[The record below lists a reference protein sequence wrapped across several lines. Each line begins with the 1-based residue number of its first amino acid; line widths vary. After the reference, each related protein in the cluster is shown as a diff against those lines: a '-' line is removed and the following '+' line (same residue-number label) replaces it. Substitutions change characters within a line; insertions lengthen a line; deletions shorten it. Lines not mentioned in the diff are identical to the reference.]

1 MLQYFYLTLSN
12 KLVLVKKEETD
23 CTFMIK
29 NNVNGKCFVVIKN
42 MYENIKSCVTNS
54 GNYSV
59 FFPCRIGVRQGE
71 NLRDLLMILKSSLK
85 VVIYSLYI

>member
-1 MLQYFYLTLSN
+1 
-12 KLVLVKKEETD
+12 
-23 CTFMIK
+23 MIK

-42 MYENIKSCVTNS
+42 MYENIKSCVTNN

-71 NLRDLLMILKSSLK
+71 NLSLSYLRYILTILKSSLK
-85 VVIYSLYI
+85 IVIYPLYI